1 MSNLKLD
8 LTTGQIVLEDPKIVH
23 MEIRCVEKATD
34 LTVANDIVGKIL
46 VPFKCKL
53 ISLRAIVDSAGV
65 TGNSVIDVNKNGTT
79 VMTTD
84 KITIETT
91 ETDSNDATTQ
101 PAITTSAL
109 AKGDILTIDV
119 DSLSTTKPKGLV
131 VHLKFEKQGD

>member
-23 MEIRCVEKATD
+23 MEIRCIEKATD
-34 LTVANDIVGKIL
+34 LSVANDIVGKIL

-53 ISLRAIVDSAGV
+53 IGLRAIVDTAGT

-84 KITIETT
+84 KITIEST
-91 ETDSNDATTQ
+91 EPDSIDAATQ
-101 PAITTSAL
+101 PTITTTSL

-131 VHLKFEKQGD
+131 LHIKLEKQGD